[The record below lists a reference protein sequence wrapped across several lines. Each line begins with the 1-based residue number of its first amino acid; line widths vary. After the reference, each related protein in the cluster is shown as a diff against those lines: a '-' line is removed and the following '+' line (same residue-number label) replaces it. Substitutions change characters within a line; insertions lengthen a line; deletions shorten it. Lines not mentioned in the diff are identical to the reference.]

1 MNKIEIEDDNVTISG
16 PLIVNSLNVGTSL
29 TNHGTAIS
37 TIQGNIS
44 TINTNVSNFNS
55 NKQNNITLL
64 GGTNVT
70 VTESPTDTWTI
81 NSSAG
86 SNLLGT
92 NIISVFNGSINLTSN
107 IPTDNCSLINFSAD
121 EIISGL
127 ARINGTYL
135 ACFGNINRPNEP
147 AITQS
152 SGGVVTINSYA
163 NYIYLKK
170 TATNGS
176 SKSLYFTG
184 DALVMYPVKIG
195 GINGDAVFSNIN
207 HFNILN
213 FALAQNGDGQ
223 T

>member
-44 TINTNVSNFNS
+44 TINTNVSNLNS

-92 NIISVFNGSINLTSN
+92 NVISVFNGSINLSSN
-107 IPTDNCSLINFSAD
+107 ILTDNCSLINSSAD
-121 EIISGL
+121 EITSGL
-127 ARINGTYL
+127 ARINGTDL

-147 AITQS
+147 PITQS

-163 NYIYLKK
+163 TYIY
-170 TATNGS
+170 
-176 SKSLYFTG
+176 F
-184 DALVMYPVKIG
+184 
-195 GINGDAVFSNIN
+195 
-207 HFNILN
+207 
-213 FALAQNGDGQ
+213 
-223 T
+223 